1 MKTQLNSRAK
11 CPRLSLIVFFTFIL
25 IFCSSIILDA
35 QQDTI
40 SNYSSFGIFDQ
51 LTDRFGH
58 IKTWNEVRINDN
70 SSSTSLTSTV
80 GMFEVHYYSG
90 SGFENPNNTSH
101 AERRDVVEQMLDV
114 FNSSWNHLL
123 SNEKIVIRFLPMDP
137 SIAGGAA
144 YPILGSSYYVV
155 PKWNSNFSE
164 VSDCLVAQYVQSSKN
179 PYYTL
184 GDFNTKGY
192 LNDGAFKF
200 SHLDFYCNLDSF
212 VLNTDLAET
221 SIAANQIDLYSVA
234 LREFTVALG
243 VNSLLSKTGQG
254 ITSNLHQFSRWDSY
268 LHFQN
273 QPLISYD
280 NSQKKY
286 IPNSLTGWLS
296 ILGSFTNDCDSVFD
310 CSQSPNIGS
319 SALKVSI
326 SKCFNQGI
334 DLNYLNQNCS
344 LDTALLESN
353 WMSGVV
359 RRKLYSSDLQIL
371 EYLGYEMDGCFGEA
385 SYNSNF
391 CAQFLGEH
399 RFTRYAS
406 STPDQAFQGIIEFDS
421 SQKIAINKLIPNIS
435 SGISI
440 ELMDYAGGSSTF
452 VVNNDSLEV
461 NNFKKGKYILRFQL
475 ESSQGSHSTAFAMLG
490 LLGGEVC
497 EGGNC
502 NLLSN
507 PSFEELEGPV
517 ECGVIDELSTTNINI
532 PYVFIDC
539 WSAFCGSPDL
549 HYENCTN
556 TSFDFTSGPLSDDS
570 GGNVPIDPDPNN
582 DNVLF
587 LYSRIYNS
595 SVGQPERPPFEEA
608 IQGRLESALI
618 PNMTYEITMRIY
630 RRQGGNPYLRL
641 YFRNGEYL
649 GDINQIINPQ
659 TLQLV
664 EGPSQEILPFSQ
676 NEWQTWT
683 ATFTT
688 PSNVLGLD
696 HLIIANEVLSLNTFP
711 PSNQRRRLFI
721 DDVQIRPLIS
731 TSFNIPQTSACNQT
745 ITGVTAFGS
754 PSGGTVSGPGVN
766 GNLFIPVFA
775 GPGLHTLTYTL
786 VTQGD
791 CILTS
796 TDQIF
801 VHPTVTIEEVDIS
814 GSCPQ
819 ACNGAISISTD
830 LNAPANVVYSWTGP
844 SINSGNQNSLNLSNL
859 CAGTYTLTVVINSVC
874 TQTYNYIVPNLET
887 TTAQFNIPQATVCNG
902 QINSLQNFA
911 TPVGGVVSGP
921 GVSGVTSFNFES
933 TLAGIGTHTLTYTV
947 TTNNGCVLTATDQ
960 LTVHPTVTFS
970 NAIVNQTCGQSCSG
984 SISVN
989 ASLSGPG
996 NVVYSWTGPGINSS
1010 NQNSLTLSNLCAG
1023 SYTLTAMVNE
1033 ACPYSQTYIVSS
1045 SPNPTASAI
1054 VTTDLCSGGC
1064 GNSILVTTNNPS
1076 NTISWTGG
1084 LTGFNP
1090 TNVCGGQYTATVTSI
1105 QGCSVTLTVPVSSS
1119 TPNNESITNTTPWSQ
1134 VTASYNNI
1142 SIGSTGY
1149 LTISGNSVI
1158 TVTGIITV
1166 GNGARLY
1173 ISGSTLKFA
1182 PNGQIIVQ
1190 PGGRVFLEAATLTSN
1205 CPNQYWKG
1213 IEVRGS
1219 NNHSQDDTK
1228 NSMNPALAVALNT
1241 DGLQNQ
1247 GGISIYKS
1255 TVIEFADVAVKLHQG
1270 TWLTNN
1276 VSNSGGYIRAQE
1288 SRFRNNRRDITF
1300 STYGFLNSNSPQSS
1314 FLNQST
1320 FRQCT
1325 FEVNQNHY
1333 TSGANLASR
1342 VSIYQSSNILF
1353 SGCKWVNTSTTLS
1366 NPSNS
1371 QSIPS
1376 QYALHLQNAS
1386 CKINSYV
1393 TGPSTFPSEFLGFV
1407 YGIRANGTYTNMPLT
1422 IDKTTF
1428 RCYRGILATA
1438 IASGSEISNCDFGS
1452 LNYLPSNISIAVP
1465 NVFINNPSTSPW
1477 INSVSGNA
1485 FTLTQGPS
1493 YGVYLNACASTDIL
1507 RNNFSLQGSTSN
1519 QRVGIYVNNCGAS
1532 IINVNENNFRG
1543 NSYGIRFFNGNRST
1557 NPSLL
1562 GTRFQCNDFAVND
1575 LHVEINAQNQ
1585 TTPSMGINQ
1594 NIFVSTGMS
1603 ASNIF
1608 DTYQSPIQSLPIGRN
1623 IWDNVSTLHQ
1633 FLGIS
1638 EEVGN
1643 VTTRIAGYDNPP
1655 TIVTQ
1660 YDNVVQNEACVSI
1673 QLTQSVNDLRINY
1686 LEKKINYENYKD
1698 EGDPEYYKNLIE
1710 TISTDNLIARYNEL
1724 IGASPAL
1731 SIDRVIEVLDKEN
1744 ELPRSLMMEILLNNI
1759 SSLKNGEALSKLDS
1773 LQSPLTVWEKDSLF
1787 ASFSQMDLKA
1797 IMEIDLEQA
1806 SRDYYSAI
1814 SSDLEIALLDT
1825 LIANHSE
1832 NFIQF
1837 NNKIEEVSPFHSR
1850 LIFAQNDFNYPLI
1863 IDLIEEY
1870 LPLLREN
1877 SIETKDLSNLK
1888 NLVVETSFKISN
1900 DSLSPLNYDGYAHN
1914 YLTTTQ
1920 PLTYR
1925 MACLLVNSY
1934 DSIGFHGDLEYEHS
1948 NISTRTFKKPNENS
1962 TSRFIELYPNPA
1974 IDFCVVKSSE
1984 YDLNNERIQIFDITG
1999 RELNFQF
2006 LSRSK
2011 NEVVMDTRNIPNGTY
2026 ILQTTKNGV
2035 VTFSDKIVVLR

>member
-11 CPRLSLIVFFTFIL
+11 CPRLSLIVFFTFTL
-25 IFCSSIILDA
+25 IFCSSTILHS

-51 LTDRFGH
+51 LSDRFGH
-58 IKTWNEVRINDN
+58 IKSWNEVRINDD

-101 AERRDVVEQMLDV
+101 AERRAVVEQMLDV

-137 SIAGGAA
+137 SIAGGVA

-192 LNDGAFKF
+192 LNDGALKF

-243 VNSLLSKTGQG
+243 VNSLISKTGQG

-310 CSQSPNIGS
+310 CSQSPNIAAS
-319 SALKVSI
+319 LLKVSI

-391 CAQFLGEH
+391 CAQFSGEH

-406 STPDQAFQGIIEFDS
+406 SSPDQAFQGIIEFDS
-421 SQKIAINKLIPNIS
+421 SQKIAINKLIPNVS
-435 SGISI
+435 SGTSV

-507 PSFEELEGPV
+507 PSFEELQGPV
-517 ECGVIDELSTTNINI
+517 QCGVIDELSATIINI

-539 WSAFCGSPDL
+539 WSAFSGSPDL
-549 HYENCTN
+549 HFENCTN
-556 TSFDFTSGPLSDDS
+556 QNYDFNSGPQQPDQ
-570 GGNVPIDPDPNN
+570 GGNIPINPNPDN
-582 DNVLF
+582 DNILF
-587 LYSRIYNS
+587 LYATIDNNS
-595 SVGQPERPPFEEA
+595 QPFEEA
-608 IQGRLESALI
+608 IQGVLSTPLI
-618 PNMTYEITMRIY
+618 AGQQYEISMRVF
-630 RRQGGNPYLRL
+630 RRTGGTPFLQV
-641 YFRNGEYL
+641 YFRNGEYT
-649 GDINQIINPQ
+649 GDINQIINP
-659 TLQLV
+659 TNPNLGLV
-664 EGPSQEILPFSQ
+664 AGPSQNVPLNTDWI
-676 NEWQTWT
+676 TWT
-683 ATFTT
+683 TIFTV
-688 PSNVLGLD
+688 PANQNSLD
-696 HLIIANEVLSLNTFP
+696 RIIIANEILNNDAP
-711 PSNQRRRLFI
+711 QQRRLFI
-721 DDVQIRPLIS
+721 DDVTVRPLQPA
-731 TSFNIPQTSACNQT
+731 TYDFPQSVVCTAT
-745 ITGVTAFGS
+745 INGIQNFGT
-754 PSGGTVSGPGVN
+754 PAGGSVSGPGVN
-766 GNLFIPVFA
+766 GNNFEPASA
-775 GPGLHTLTYTL
+775 GPGQHTLTYT
-786 VTQGD
+786 VTTPEGCLGIASDQVIVAPSVLIFG
-791 CILTS
+791 
-796 TDQIF
+796 TDIN
-801 VHPTVTIEEVDIS
+801 PT
-814 GSCPQ
+814 CPQ
-819 ACNGAISISTD
+819 SCNGSISITAG
-830 LNAPANVVYSWTGP
+830 LNAPGNVVYTWTGP
-844 SINSGNQNSLNLSNL
+844 SINSGNQNSLVLSNL
-859 CAGTYTLTVVINSVC
+859 CAGTYTLTAVINGVC
-874 TQTYNYIVPNLET
+874 TQTFSYIVAI
-887 TTAQFNIPQATVCNG
+887 AQSPTVQLNIPQNNVCNG
-902 QINSLQNFA
+902 LISSLQNFA
-911 TPVGGVVSGP
+911 TPAGGVVSGP
-921 GVSGVTSFNFES
+921 GVVGTTSFNFDP
-933 TLAGIGTHTLTYTV
+933 TLAGIGTHTITYTV

-960 LTVHPTVTFS
+960 LTVHPIVTFS
-970 NAIVNQTCGQSCSG
+970 NAIVNATCGQSCSG

-996 NVVYSWTGPGINSS
+996 NVVYTWSGPSINSS
-1010 NQNSLTLSNLCAG
+1010 NQNSLSLSNLCAG
-1023 SYTLTAMVNE
+1023 TYTLTAMVNG

-1076 NTISWTGG
+1076 NTISWIGG

-1090 TNVCGGQYTATVTSI
+1090 TNVCGGQYTATVTST
-1105 QGCSVTLTVPVSSS
+1105 QGCSVTLAVPVSSS
-1119 TPNNESITNTTPWSQ
+1119 TPANASITNTTPWSQ

-1255 TVIEFADVAVKLHQG
+1255 SVIEFADVAVKLHQG

-1333 TSGANLASR
+1333 TSGTNLASR
-1342 VSIYQSSNILF
+1342 VSIYQSSNIHF

-1371 QSIPS
+1371 QSISS

-1386 CKINSYV
+1386 CKIDSYV
-1393 TGPSTFPSEFLGFV
+1393 TGPSTFPSEFLGFI

-1507 RNNFSLQGSTSN
+1507 SNSFSLQGSTSN

-1532 IINVNENNFRG
+1532 IINVNENNFRS
-1543 NSYGIRFFNGNRST
+1543 NTYGIRFFNGNRST

-1585 TTPSMGINQ
+1585 NAASMGINQ
-1594 NIFVSTGMS
+1594 NIFVSSSMS

-1608 DTYQSPIQSLPIGRN
+1608 DTYQSPIQSLPAGRN

-1633 FLGIS
+1633 FLGRLD
-1638 EEVGN
+1638 EVGN
-1643 VTTRIAGYDNPP
+1643 NQERIDGYDTPLTFN
-1655 TIVTQ
+1655 IQ
-1660 YDNVVQNEACVSI
+1660 YLDYQPNQACVSN
-1673 QLTQSVNDLRINY
+1673 QLTQNIPNLR
-1686 LEKKINYENYKD
+1686 ENYFDKKNDYYNFKD
-1698 EGDPEYYKNLIE
+1698 DGDPEHYKYLIE
-1710 TISTDNLIARYNEL
+1710 TINADNLVARYNEL
-1724 IGASPAL
+1724 IGASPSL
-1731 SIDRVIEVLDKEN
+1731 SVDRVIEVLDKEN
-1744 ELPRSLMMEILLNNI
+1744 ELPRSLMMEILLSNI

-1773 LQSPLTVWEKDSLF
+1773 LQSPLTVWEKDSIF
-1787 ASFSQMDLKA
+1787 ASLSILDLKG
-1797 IMEIDLEQA
+1797 IMEVDLEQA
-1806 SRDYYSAI
+1806 SREYYAAI
-1814 SSDLEIALLDT
+1814 GSDLKIAMFDT
-1825 LIANHSE
+1825 LIVNHSE
-1832 NFIQF
+1832 NFIDF
-1837 NNKIEEVSPFHSR
+1837 INKLEELSPFHSK

-1863 IDLIEEY
+1863 INLIEEY

-1877 SIETKDLSNLK
+1877 SIEAKDLLTLK
-1888 NLVVETSFKISN
+1888 SLIEETETKILN
-1900 DSLSPLNYDGYAHN
+1900 DSLSQLNYDGYAHN
-1914 YLTTTQ
+1914 YLTTTE

-1934 DSIGFHGDLEYEHS
+1934 DSIGFHGDLEYEHL
-1948 NISTRTFKKPNENS
+1948 NISTRTIKKPNENS
-1962 TSRFIELYPNPA
+1962 TSGFIELFPNPA
-1974 IDFCVVKSSE
+1974 IDFCVVKSTE
-1984 YDLNNERIQIFDITG
+1984 YDLQNERIQLFDVTG
-1999 RELNFQF
+1999 REFYFQ
-2006 LSRSK
+2006 LLTKSK
-2011 NEVVMDTRNIPNGTY
+2011 NELVLDTTNIPNGTY
-2026 ILQTTKNGV
+2026 IIRATKNGI
-2035 VTFSDKIVVLR
+2035 VTFSDKIVILR